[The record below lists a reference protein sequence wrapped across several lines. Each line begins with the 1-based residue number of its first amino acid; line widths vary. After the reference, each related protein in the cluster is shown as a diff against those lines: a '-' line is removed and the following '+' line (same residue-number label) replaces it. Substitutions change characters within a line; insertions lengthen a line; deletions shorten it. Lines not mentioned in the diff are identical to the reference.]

1 MCHQRDFPIWIRPV
15 VRKAEKGVKK
25 MLIRE
30 IRRHRVQ

>member
-25 MLIRE
+25 NANKRNNKT
-30 IRRHRVQ
+30 